1 MTKKVTENSNNPHR
15 SSGSDF
21 KEELDK
27 LISRLP
33 SMSDIEISAA
43 KDQFLRKIEI
53 AIANQSA

>member
-1 MTKKVTENSNNPHR
+1 MTKKVTKDSNNPIY
-15 SSGSDF
+15 SSSADF
-21 KEELDK
+21 KDELDK

-53 AIANQSA
+53 ALSNRPL

>member
-15 SSGSDF
+15 ISSSDF
-21 KEELDK
+21 KDDLDK

-53 AIANQSA
+53 AIASQSS

>member
-1 MTKKVTENSNNPHR
+1 MTKKVTENSNTPHH
-15 SSGSDF
+15 SSSSDF
-21 KEELDK
+21 KDDLDK

-53 AIANQSA
+53 AIASQST